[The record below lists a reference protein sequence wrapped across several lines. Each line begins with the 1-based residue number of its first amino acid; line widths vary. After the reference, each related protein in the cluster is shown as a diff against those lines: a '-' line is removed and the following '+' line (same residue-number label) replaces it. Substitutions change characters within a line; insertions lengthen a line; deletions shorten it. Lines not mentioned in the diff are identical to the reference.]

1 MKRTVS
7 ILLLITMLLLVAL
20 PVGAASAD
28 GFTDSAEITH
38 VEAVRML
45 TDLGLIS
52 GYSDGSFRPEVPV
65 TRAQIAKLIALLSTE
80 DPAAAQAAG
89 FADVAESSWALSY
102 IDYCAAQGIVSGS
115 GGLFRPDD
123 PVTALELCKMLLVV
137 LGNDA
142 ARYTGAGWAENV
154 RTDADSSH
162 LLRDF
167 SGSVSAAVT
176 RENACLLILNALQNP
191 AIHGFDED
199 GNALYVL
206 DELRNPRTYLE
217 IRFDA
222 VRYSGIVAANDAG
235 NLTDGAAPDAGTTRL
250 AGYNRDFA
258 IATDRALLGRM
269 VNIYVRNGQVLGVPC
284 EALEETSDVFTR
296 ADNLRQLL
304 QVSDYTLS
312 DTAAYY
318 YNSARADSSL
328 LQTLTGSYTVT
339 VLDYTGDF
347 VIDAVLIYSE

>member
-1 MKRTVS
+1 
-7 ILLLITMLLLVAL
+7 MLLLAAL
-20 PVGAASAD
+20 PAGAASAD

-45 TDLGLIS
+45 TDLGLLS
-52 GYSDGSFRPEVPV
+52 GYSDGSFRPDVPV

-222 VRYSGIVAANDAG
+222 VRYSGVVAGDKFITGSLGGILVAELEQLHELVLEEHNTGDLALFGSCVGGGSFGGSVRSGRVGGLCGGLSLCGLIGSLTGAG
-235 NLTDGAAPDAGTTRL
+235 AENAKQHHDREQQCDGLFHVSFLQFFIPFPGDLLYFA
-250 AGYNRDFA
+250 AGY
-258 IATDRALLGRM
+258 
-269 VNIYVRNGQVLGVPC
+269 
-284 EALEETSDVFTR
+284 
-296 ADNLRQLL
+296 
-304 QVSDYTLS
+304 
-312 DTAAYY
+312 
-318 YNSARADSSL
+318 SL
-328 LQTLTGSYTVT
+328 HR
-339 VLDYTGDF
+339 
-347 VIDAVLIYSE
+347 

>member
-1 MKRTVS
+1 
-7 ILLLITMLLLVAL
+7 MLLLAAL
-20 PVGAASAD
+20 PVGAASAEN
-28 GFTDSAEITH
+28 FTDSAEITH

-52 GYSDGSFRPEVPV
+52 GYSDGSFRPDVPV

-137 LGNDA
+137 LGNDP

-162 LLRDF
+162 LLREF
-167 SGSVSAAVT
+167 SGSVGAAVT

-222 VRYSGIVAANDAG
+222 VRYSGVVAANDAG

-318 YNSARADSSL
+318 YNGARADSSL
-328 LQTLTGSYTVT
+328 LLTLTGSYTVT

>member
-20 PVGAASAD
+20 PAGAASAD
-28 GFTDSAEITH
+28 EFTDSADITH

-45 TDLGLIS
+45 TDLGLLS
-52 GYSDGSFRPEVPV
+52 GYSDGSFCPDVPV

-80 DPAAAQAAG
+80 SPAASGAAD
-89 FADVAESSWALSY
+89 FADVAEDSWALSY

-142 ARYTGAGWAENV
+142 ARYTGAGWDENV
-154 RTDADSSH
+154 RTDADSCH
-162 LLRDF
+162 LLREF

-191 AIHGFDED
+191 AVHGFDEN
-199 GNALYVL
+199 GRALYVL

-217 IRFDA
+217 VRFDA
-222 VRYSGIVAANDAG
+222 VRYSGVVAANDAG
-235 NLTDGAAPDAGTTRL
+235 NLTDGAAPEAGMTRL
-250 AGYNRDFA
+250 VGYNRDFA
-258 IATDRALLGRM
+258 VATDRALLGRM
-269 VNIYVRNGQVLGVPC
+269 VNIYVQNRQVLGVPC

-312 DTAAYY
+312 DAAAYY
-318 YNSARADSSL
+318 YNGARADSSL
-328 LQTLTGSYTVT
+328 LLTLAGSYTVT
-339 VLDYTGDF
+339 VLDYTGDLT
-347 VIDAVLIYSE
+347 IDAVLIYSE

>member
-20 PVGAASAD
+20 PAGAASAEN
-28 GFTDSAEITH
+28 FTDSAEITH

-52 GYSDGSFRPEVPV
+52 GYSDGSFRPDVPV

-89 FADVAESSWALSY
+89 FADVAEGSWALSY

-312 DTAAYY
+312 DAAAYY
-318 YNSARADSSL
+318 YNGARADSSL
-328 LQTLTGSYTVT
+328 LLTLAGSYTVT
-339 VLDYTGDF
+339 VLDYTGDLT
-347 VIDAVLIYSE
+347 IDAVLIYSE